1 MTLTLNSWLNSTSS
15 SSSSYSEYSA
25 PVTENFS
32 YLETFA
38 AHLQYLL
45 IDRTQL
51 FEANDKML
59 AVQECYL
66 SVCKE
71 KDSLEEHM
79 RNREKEEALIRDNEV
94 CVCVCVW
101 Y

>member
-1 MTLTLNSWLNSTSS
+1 
-15 SSSSYSEYSA
+15 
-25 PVTENFS
+25 
-32 YLETFA
+32 
-38 AHLQYLL
+38 
-45 IDRTQL
+45 
-51 FEANDKML
+51 ML

-94 CVCVCVW
+94 CVCVCGIKMCLQTVVYTHQTVNIIENIQIHYCRVSTDLELINIMIFYFYDSLFKAVLQAFW
-101 Y
+101 Q